1 VTADLITDAEPVV
14 TAIVG
19 RRGEFGGGAR
29 VIFVNEFGDDG
40 TEGSVL
46 GEYLS
51 FAGLE
56 FAYSTVGLVEF
67 VVQRGESGSCWR
79 HGTSS

>member
-29 VIFVNEFGDDG
+29 TIFVNEFGDDG

-46 GEYLS
+46 GE
-51 FAGLE
+51 
-56 FAYSTVGLVEF
+56 
-67 VVQRGESGSCWR
+67 
-79 HGTSS
+79 

>member
-46 GEYLS
+46 GE
-51 FAGLE
+51 
-56 FAYSTVGLVEF
+56 
-67 VVQRGESGSCWR
+67 
-79 HGTSS
+79 